1 MNTFDD
7 TSWLLEQWGRWA
19 YINRRIQLGYPTI
32 QPFTRQVTPTRPG
45 PAINDL
51 VAGEIDHA
59 VADLCKRDPEMGEAV
74 ARYYLNG
81 VDYRLLGERMG
92 ISTRRASGLVQAGVS
107 WVGEVLDSE

>member
-19 YINRRIQLGYPTI
+19 YINRRINLGYPTI
-32 QPFTRQVTPTRPG
+32 QPFTRLVTPTRAG

-51 VAGEIDHA
+51 VAGEIDRT
-59 VADLCKRDPEMGEAV
+59 VADLCSRDPEMGEAV

-107 WVGEVLDSE
+107 WVGEVLDAE

>member
-1 MNTFDD
+1 MQTFND

-19 YINRRIQLGYPTI
+19 YINRRINLSYPTI
-32 QPFTRQVTPTRPG
+32 QPFTRLVTPTRSG

-59 VADLCKRDPEMGEAV
+59 VAGLCKQNPEMGEAV

-107 WVGEVLDSE
+107 WVSDALDSE